1 MNFLD
6 TLAQRNKKFAST
18 GFVGGLKMMPSQ
30 RTVIIGCVDPRVD
43 PADVFGLETGETV
56 VIRNV
61 GGRVTKAALE
71 SLALVGKLA
80 KAGGKEVGPGW
91 NLVVLH
97 HTDCG
102 INGCSRLAPELLA
115 DHLGVQTSD
124 FDAIGISDPYK
135 SVAFDVAA
143 LQANADLPQGLT
155 VSGVVYDVATGQ
167 AETVVA
173 PFPLG
178 GNGD

>member
-6 TLAQRNKKFAST
+6 TLAQRNKNFATT
-18 GFVGGLKMMPSQ
+18 GFVDGLKMMPTQ
-30 RTVIIGCVDPRVD
+30 KTVIIGCVDPRVD
-43 PADVFGLETGETV
+43 PADVFGLETGETA

-61 GGRVTKAALE
+61 GGRITKAALE

-102 INGCSRLAPELLA
+102 INGCSRLAPDLLA
-115 DHLGVQTSD
+115 DHLGVQPAD
-124 FDAIGISDPYK
+124 FDAIGITDPYK
-135 SVAFDVAA
+135 SVAFDIAA
-143 LQANADLPQGLT
+143 LQANPDLPSGLV
-155 VSGVVYDVATGQ
+155 VSGVVYDVATGHTQ
-167 AETVVA
+167 TVVA
-173 PFPLG
+173 PFALG
-178 GNGD
+178 GNGN